1 MPHPPRRHRRR
12 IALAPLLVVAAVTTA
27 CGSKAPSA
35 ANQQICEQAAAR
47 YVRCVGEELGPE
59 AQRMAASPDKDG
71 VAACAR
77 SQRTVDWYRDKCLPT
92 TTCKAF
98 MDCTLDLAMQEP

>member
-1 MPHPPRRHRRR
+1 MSTLRPGAR
-12 IALAPLLVVAAVTTA
+12 APMLVTAAVLVA
-27 CGSKAPSA
+27 GCGSKAPSA
-35 ANQQICEQAAAR
+35 ANQQICTQAAER

-59 AQRMAASPDKDG
+59 AQRVAASPDKDG

-77 SQRTVDWYRDKCLPT
+77 SQRTVAWYRDKCLPT